1 MSFPYIVSV
10 NYEFEYNTRL
20 IVRLKWRTVT
30 GYKTKAKNFAK
41 AVPTYE
47 KTSAKCIEQFADT
60 MYLATVDISI
70 SSPDECQ
77 LNYFYNQVQQYREN
91 FSAEDIAATKGA
103 ALALLKL
110 GLNHAI
116 KNGYLRPTAK
126 IILYAAGLQQGKEDM
141 QGLVA
146 YYESL
151 GLSLVSEKDCVA
163 RRFCTMEGKISSILA
178 KPVKVSEPVLQALN
192 HVA

>member
-10 NYEFEYNTRL
+10 DYEFEYNTRL

-30 GYKTKAKNFAK
+30 GYKTEVKNFAK
-41 AVPTYE
+41 AVPAYE
-47 KTSAKCIEQFADT
+47 KTSTKCIEQFADAV
-60 MYLATVDISI
+60 YLATVDISI
-70 SSPDECQ
+70 GSPAECQ
-77 LNYFYNQVQQYREN
+77 LNYFYNVVQQYREK

-126 IILYAAGLQQGKEDM
+126 IILYAAGAQQGKDM
-141 QGLVA
+141 QGLVD
-146 YYESL
+146 YYGSL

-163 RRFCTMEGKISSILA
+163 KRFCMMEGKIISILN

-192 HVA
+192 HVV